1 MTKPQLRRIIAD
13 ETKEQQLLHL
23 AQTQY
28 QSYKDIAV
36 FAEECGLKPGI
47 VYHTLKYHNFI
58 QQNETTEYRVLDAYY
73 QCNGNLRGIV
83 EMTGLGVWICAK
95 TLENLGFSPKWQ
107 SYREIYQANS
117 TPAGGWAEQEFKRL
131 VPDAIDMN
139 NHYRMNNPRFDFLF
153 KDKEIDV
160 KFSALRKTKG
170 SNYQYSF
177 RYKPDEMPDLFCFFI
192 AAISTE
198 ELKSQTPDE
207 YKILLIPS
215 AALPPD
221 RDALNINHDR
231 NNKKAL
237 SRMYW
242 DFEVAPAALESFL
255 ESL

>member
-13 ETKEQQLLHL
+13 ETKEQQLLRF
-23 AQTQY
+23 AKIRY
-28 QSYKDIAV
+28 RSYKDIAV
-36 FAEECGLKPGI
+36 FAEECGLKLGI

-95 TLENLGFSPKWQ
+95 TLENLGFSPNWQ

-131 VPDAIDMN
+131 VPAAVDMN

-160 KFSALRKTKG
+160 KFSTLRKTKG

-177 RYKPDEMPDLFCFFI
+177 RYKPDEMPDFFCFFI
-192 AAISTE
+192 AAISAE
-198 ELKSQTPDE
+198 ELKSQTPNE

-215 AALPPD
+215 DALPPN

-237 SRMYW
+237 SRIYW

-255 ESL
+255 ESS